1 MAKHE
6 FSELEAQYQ
15 GFQHPSA
22 LIKINDVELSDKKKG
37 YPISDIRVDL
47 TCGFEASIAEFSIYD
62 VYSEEAGCFEF
73 GNKKVTEHLED
84 INGFLRKKKMENL
97 KEIERTRK

>member
-6 FSELEAQYQ
+6 FSELESQYQ

-22 LIKINDVELSDKKKG
+22 LIKINDVALSDKKKG

-47 TCGFEASIAEFSIYD
+47 TCGLHMPLFIREKHMMQQY
-62 VYSEEAGCFEF
+62 G
-73 GNKKVTEHLED
+73 
-84 INGFLRKKKMENL
+84 RKHT
-97 KEIERTRK
+97 RTRCRTSRVWRR